1 MSETWKGNILIVDD
15 TPANLQVLRD
25 ILGMRGYKVR
35 PAPSALLALR
45 AIAIEAP
52 ELILLDIKLPDLDG
66 YEVCQ
71 KLKADADTSEIPIIF
86 ISALYDDLDK
96 VRAFECGGVDY
107 IVKPFQS
114 GELVARVE
122 NQLRLSR
129 AERQVRHLNSELED
143 RVTARTAAL
152 AAVNQELET
161 TNAQLEREIRARES
175 AHEQLLYQAL
185 RDPLTGLPNRTLLSE
200 RLEFCLQQQQQSPQQ
215 QFALLFL
222 DLDRFK
228 VVNDSLGHATG
239 DRVLIAVARR
249 LQDSIR
255 NIDLAARLGGDEFV
269 VLLTEIAGIE
279 DGLQAAERL
288 IRELETPIDLNDRE
302 VIIGASIGIVLC
314 NERHESADDL
324 LRDADLAMYRAK
336 ARSGNPNPRI
346 VVFNTDMHARALQRL
361 NLESDLYKAIQH
373 KEFCI
378 NYQPIVALPGGRPV
392 GLEALVRWQHPTQGI
407 ISPGEFIPI
416 AEETGAIVP
425 LDRWILQTVCQ
436 TLVGW
441 RERYPQANNL
451 RVSINLCARDLQA
464 PDLLAEIDRILAT
477 GLPGSCLV
485 LEIVESMLV
494 ENIRKTTHLLEQIRA
509 RQIHLSIDDFGTGYS
524 SLSYLH
530 QLPVDSLKIDRSFV
544 SQMQNDRRSREI
556 VETIV
561 ALSNRLGV
569 ATIAEGIETQ
579 EHYDSLVRMGCEL
592 GQGYF
597 FSRPLPTE
605 ATEAFLF
612 GPRQEENPNSA
623 KDRGGS
629 RDPHSQ
635 PQNV

>member
-1 MSETWKGNILIVDD
+1 MDDPWQGNILIVDD

-25 ILGMRGYKVR
+25 ILGTRGYKVR
-35 PAPSALLALR
+35 PAPNALLALR

-66 YEVCQ
+66 YDVCQ
-71 KLKADADTSEIPIIF
+71 KLKADASTCEIPVIF
-86 ISALYDDLDK
+86 ISALYDELDK
-96 VRAFECGGVDY
+96 VRAFESGGVDY

-114 GELVARVE
+114 GELIARVE

-129 AERQVRHLNSELED
+129 AERQVRRLNSELED
-143 RVTARTAAL
+143 RVTQRTAAL
-152 AAVNQELET
+152 ARVNRELEAANT
-161 TNAQLEREIRARES
+161 RLEREIRAREF

-200 RLEFCLQQQQQSPQQ
+200 RLEFCLQRQKQDPQQ

-239 DRVLIAVARR
+239 DRVLVAVARR
-249 LQDSIR
+249 LQAAVS

-269 VLLTEIAGIE
+269 VLLTSVTGIE
-279 DGLQAAERL
+279 DGLQVAEKL
-288 IRELETPIDLNDRE
+288 VWELQAPIDLDGQD
-302 VIIGASIGIVLC
+302 VVVGASIGVVLSSD
-314 NERHESADDL
+314 RYQRADDL

-336 ARSGNPNPRI
+336 ARSGAPNPKI
-346 VVFNTDMHARALQRL
+346 VVFNADMHVRALHRL
-361 NLESDLYKAIQH
+361 HLESDLYKALQRG
-373 KEFCI
+373 EFCI
-378 NYQPIVALPGGRPV
+378 NYQPIVSLPENQTV
-392 GLEALVRWQHPTQGI
+392 SLEALVRWQHPTRGP

-416 AEETGAIVP
+416 AEETGAIVS
-425 LDRWILQTVCQ
+425 LDRWILRTVCQ
-436 TLVGW
+436 TLTDW
-441 RERYPQANNL
+441 RKRYPQAAAKL
-451 RVSINLCARDLQA
+451 KVSVNLCARDLQA
-464 PDLLAEIDRILAT
+464 PGLLAEVDRILAT
-477 GLPGSCLV
+477 GLPGHCLV

-494 ENIRKTTHLLEQIRA
+494 ENLSRTASLLEQLKD

-544 SQMQNDRRSREI
+544 SQMQADCRSREI
-556 VETIV
+556 VETVI

-569 ATIAEGIETQ
+569 AAIAEGIETQ
-579 EHYDSLVRMGCEL
+579 EHYDSLVGMGCEL

-597 FSRPLPTE
+597 FSHPLPSD
-605 ATEAFLF
+605 AAEAFLF
-612 GPRQEENPNSA
+612 GADEP
-623 KDRGGS
+623 
-629 RDPHSQ
+629 SQ
-635 PQNV
+635 RPTAAS